1 MTTDKPQKAVKAS
14 VNDRNSSK
22 LLDKGKLEKE
32 NGMKV
37 ANITTVKKSTAKKML
52 SANVNTVEES
62 TKEVTKRSIKIIK
75 NGKLHAKSTTK
86 PLPTP

>member
-37 ANITTVKKSTAKKML
+37 ANITTVKKALQRKCYQQT
-52 SANVNTVEES
+52 
-62 TKEVTKRSIKIIK
+62 
-75 NGKLHAKSTTK
+75 
-86 PLPTP
+86 